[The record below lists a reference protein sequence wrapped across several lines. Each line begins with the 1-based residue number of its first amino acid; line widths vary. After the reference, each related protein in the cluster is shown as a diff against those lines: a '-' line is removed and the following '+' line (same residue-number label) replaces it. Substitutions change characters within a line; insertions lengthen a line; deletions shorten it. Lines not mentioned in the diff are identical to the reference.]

1 MLTPVE
7 IEHHFENL
15 DRRLDRIEQIL
26 PTLATKDDLKA
37 FATKDALRAFATK
50 DDLKALATKD
60 DLKAYATK
68 DGLNAFATKDDLQA
82 FATRDDLAAVAD
94 RFLSALAAAFEEAQ
108 RHTRTLHEDLV
119 NKIKVLGEHRPRR
132 R

>member
-1 MLTPVE
+1 VLTPVE
-7 IEHHFENL
+7 VEHHFENL

-37 FATKDALRAFATK
+37 FATKD
-50 DDLKALATKD
+50 DVKAYATKD

-68 DGLNAFATKDDLQA
+68 DDLQA
-82 FATRDDLAAVAD
+82 FAD

-119 NKIKVLGEHRPRR
+119 DKIRVLGEHRPRR

>member
-68 DGLNAFATKDDLQA
+68 DDLQA

>member
-1 MLTPVE
+1 VLTPVE

-68 DGLNAFATKDDLQA
+68 DDLQA